1 VSLIQNGVISMDR
14 RTSETSAEELNDIVV
29 EEYRR
34 ARMAAQA
41 QLAG

>member
-1 VSLIQNGVISMDR
+1 VSLIQNGVISLDR
-14 RTSETSAEELNDIVV
+14 QTSETSIEELNDIVV

-34 ARMAAQA
+34 AREAAQA